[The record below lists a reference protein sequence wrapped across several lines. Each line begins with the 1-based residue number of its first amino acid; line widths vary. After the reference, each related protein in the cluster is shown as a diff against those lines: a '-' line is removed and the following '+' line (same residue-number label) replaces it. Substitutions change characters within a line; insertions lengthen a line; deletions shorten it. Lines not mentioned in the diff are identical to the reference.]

1 MSETQLLG
9 VLSGAIHL
17 PMAVTVWLLLRRDS
31 AGAPLMLWVI
41 GAAAM
46 GLGLIVSASGTA
58 WLPTTQSYLLAT
70 ALTLASVLLR
80 IGALRLDMGRPPH
93 ARLAAA
99 GWLVLTVGYAGVAV
113 RASVPTAVVVGNGL
127 IAGWTLVFAWHAHLA
142 GQQLRSRSGSWMAW
156 VEGLFA
162 LAIGVRVVAILLDWA
177 HVGHTGG
184 TNPWDQQM
192 LVVAILAAAL
202 YGNLGYLGM
211 ALDRSSAAASR
222 ALAAQLATAAQRAV
236 AESTADELRHL
247 LDQRDQMARDQAH
260 LLQLLAHEIRQPL
273 HNASGALQAATT
285 VLQPVGAAQVAA
297 PDQSANQSANQS
309 TNPSANPSVTTNST
323 AGADSVVAQHLL
335 QAQAMLAGMQSVLDN
350 TLGAA
355 TLLARDAPLV
365 LQDTNIDFVV
375 ALALGDLSLAQRQ
388 RVQLQWSTSFRSA
401 ELEPGLVRLAL
412 RNLLLNAFAHGGPG
426 VQVLVDVAETQQPP
440 ALLLRVLDNGAGLPD
455 AMLQRLSA
463 ASHSGLPL
471 AMPDLHSAGR
481 GLGLFIVRRV
491 MQLHGGQLTLA
502 AGQQDNEKI
511 SQQRGLV
518 ACLVLPQPLDDEA
531 TAAAR

>member
-17 PMAVTVWLLLRRDS
+17 PLALTVWLLLRRDS
-31 AGAPLMLWVI
+31 AGAPLVLWVV

-46 GLGLIVSASGTA
+46 GLGLMVSAAGTA
-58 WLPTTQSYLLAT
+58 WLPMAQNYMLAT
-70 ALTLASVLLR
+70 GLTLASVLLR
-80 IGALRLDMGRPPH
+80 IGALRLDLGRPAH
-93 ARLAAA
+93 AHLAAA
-99 GWLVLTVGYAGVAV
+99 GWLLLMLGY
-113 RASVPTAVVVGNGL
+113 AVVVTQASVETAVIVGNAL
-127 IAGWTLVFAWHAHLA
+127 IAVWTLVFAWHARLA
-142 GQQLRSRSGSWMAW
+142 GRQLRSRSGSWMAW
-156 VEGLFA
+156 VEGLFG
-162 LAIGVRVVAILLDWA
+162 LAISIRVVAILLGWA
-177 HVGHTGG
+177 QIGRASIA
-184 TNPWDQQM
+184 NSWDQQM
-192 LVVAILAAAL
+192 LVVTILAAAL

-211 ALDRSSAAASR
+211 ALDRSSSAARR
-222 ALAAQLATAAQRAV
+222 ALAAQLATAAQREL

-247 LDQRDQMARDQAH
+247 LDQRDQLARERAR

-285 VLQPVGAAQVAA
+285 VLQPAGQAHAA
-297 PDQSANQSANQS
+297 PSRSTRPQPRLTHSAA
-309 TNPSANPSVTTNST
+309 
-323 AGADSVVAQHLL
+323 ADNAVAQHLL

-365 LQDTNIDFVV
+365 LQDTDIDFVV

-412 RNLLLNAFAHGGPG
+412 RNLLLNAFAHGGPA
-426 VQVLVDVAETQQPP
+426 VQVLLDVAETQQPP
-440 ALLLRVLDNGAGLPD
+440 ALLLRVQDNGAGLPD
-455 AMLQRLSA
+455 ATLQRLSA
-463 ASHSGLPL
+463 ASHSSLPP
-471 AMPDLHSAGR
+471 AMPALHSGSAGPSAGH

-491 MQLHGGQLTLA
+491 MQLHGGHLTLA
-502 AGQQDNEKI
+502 AGQQS
-511 SQQRGLV
+511 SQQAGQNTGQHRGLV

-531 TAAAR
+531 TTTTG